1 MCDQAGI
8 PICIWA
14 AIPDSHSM
22 IVTSNKIKV
31 DLSVNYA
38 LIALLMKFLIRLSN
52 PVTFILY
59 IDGFTL

>member
-1 MCDQAGI
+1 
-8 PICIWA
+8 
-14 AIPDSHSM
+14 M